1 MASKR
6 KKKAAIKEAVTTV
19 VVMRLYIAGRAPN
32 SVKAIA
38 NLEAICRQHLKDSYK
53 LEIVDVCEHP
63 RRALDDGILVTP
75 SLAKLSP
82 TPGANV
88 IGNLSDTSSVL
99 AALGVTTDAGD
110 MIDAAGATD
119 PLLAPDKAAACIQG
133 LAAPVGHRFRRAR
146 GIRCGRDRCGHGSQQ
161 RQCPAAARGAN
172 RTARLESHRAQRT
185 RCIARRGL
193 RPRHDG

>member
-1 MASKR
+1 MATKR
-6 KKKAAIKEAVTTV
+6 KKKVAAKEAVTTV

-82 TPGANV
+82 TPSAHV
-88 IGNLSDTSSVL
+88 IGNLSDTGSVL
-99 AALGVTTDAGD
+99 AALGVR
-110 MIDAAGATD
+110 
-119 PLLAPDKAAACIQG
+119 LAPA
-133 LAAPVGHRFRRAR
+133 
-146 GIRCGRDRCGHGSQQ
+146 
-161 RQCPAAARGAN
+161 
-172 RTARLESHRAQRT
+172 
-185 RCIARRGL
+185 
-193 RPRHDG
+193 

>member
-6 KKKAAIKEAVTTV
+6 KKKVAAKEAVTTV

-38 NLEAICRQHLKDSYK
+38 NLEAICRQHLKDSYR

-88 IGNLSDTSSVL
+88 IGNLSDTGSVL
-99 AALGVTTDAGD
+99 AALGV
-110 MIDAAGATD
+110 
-119 PLLAPDKAAACIQG
+119 
-133 LAAPVGHRFRRAR
+133 
-146 GIRCGRDRCGHGSQQ
+146 Q
-161 RQCPAAARGAN
+161 RSPA
-172 RTARLESHRAQRT
+172 Q
-185 RCIARRGL
+185 
-193 RPRHDG
+193 